1 MCFDISCASFINSE
15 LKMNENKNE
24 KKELYEVDAL
34 QIVKMLLK
42 RWWVVAISAVVVA
55 VAVLGHTQHTTVPT
69 YNSTATLLI
78 NGDSSVGSVYQQILV
93 GQYQS
98 NDYPYI
104 LKAND
109 TLKEAAELLNDY
121 DFEEN
126 GGVPYRTYTAGILSG
141 MVSSEVVEDSRIFRI
156 IVTSI
161 DPEEAQIVADTV
173 SKVFIERAEYIT
185 SADVAIVDSPVV
197 PGGAISAGYGRKTT
211 LGFLIGLV
219 LGAVLV
225 IVTGLMN
232 DTFDSDEWL
241 LTQFKDD
248 IPVLATV
255 PDAYSENK
263 SYGYYRSSKES
274 HGEKK

>member
-1 MCFDISCASFINSE
+1 
-15 LKMNENKNE
+15 MNENKSE
-24 KKELYEVDAL
+24 KKELYEIDAL

-42 RWWVVAISAVVVA
+42 RWWVVAISAIVVA
-55 VAVLGHTQHTTVPT
+55 VAVFGYAQHTTVPT
-69 YNSTATLLI
+69 YKSTATLLI
-78 NGDSSVGSVYQQILV
+78 NGDSSVGSVYQQILA

-109 TLKEAAELLNDY
+109 TLNEAVDYLNDY
-121 DFEEN
+121 DFAEN
-126 GGVPYRTYTAGILSG
+126 GGTPYRTYSAGVLSG
-141 MVSSEVVEDSRIFRI
+141 MVSFEVVEDSRIFRI
-156 IVTSI
+156 TVTSVVS
-161 DPEEAQIVADTV
+161 EEARIVAEAV

-185 SADVAIVDSPVV
+185 SADVAVVDSPIV
-197 PGGAISAGYGRKTT
+197 PNGAISAGYGRKTT
-211 LGFLIGLV
+211 LGFLVGLV
-219 LGAVLV
+219 LGAALV
-225 IVTGLMN
+225 IISGLMN

-255 PDAYSENK
+255 PDAYSEHK

-274 HGEKK
+274 HSKKKNRRFK

>member
-1 MCFDISCASFINSE
+1 
-15 LKMNENKNE
+15 MNENKSE
-24 KKELYEVDAL
+24 KKELYEIDAL

-42 RWWVVAISAVVVA
+42 RWWVLAISAVLCA
-55 VAVLGHTQHTTVPT
+55 VAIFGYTQSTTVPT
-69 YNSTATLLI
+69 YRSTATLLI
-78 NGDSSVGSVYQQILV
+78 NGDSSVGSVYQQILA

-109 TLKEAAELLNDY
+109 TLRDAAKNLNEH

-126 GGVPYRTYTAGILSG
+126 GGVPYRTYSAGVLSG
-141 MVSSEVVEDSRIFRI
+141 MISFELVEDSRIFRI
-156 IVTSI
+156 TVTSV
-161 DPEEAQIVADTV
+161 DPEEAQIVAEAV

-185 SADVAIVDSPVV
+185 SADVAIVDSPIV
-197 PGGAISAGYGRKTT
+197 PAGAVSAGYGRKTM
-211 LGFLIGLV
+211 LGFLVGLV
-219 LGAVLV
+219 LGAALV
-225 IVTGLMN
+225 IVSGLMN

-241 LTQFKDD
+241 LSQFKDD

-263 SYGYYRSSKES
+263 SYGYYRSSKGS
-274 HGEKK
+274 HSAKK